1 MYLCVRI
8 LQSIINLNKNRMKK
22 IAIICVFTMSML
34 GFSQTPTDSTNVGQ
48 FQQNSAQRILSNTI
62 DKGITIGG
70 YGQIDYNQLDGE
82 NGENG
87 NLDIHRMVL
96 LFGYKFNDKVQFV
109 TEIELE
115 HVKEIYVEQAF
126 LTYNLSDNVNL
137 RGGLMLV
144 PMGLVNEYH
153 EPTVFNGVERP
164 GVDKS
169 IVPTTWRE
177 IGVGVNGKFD
187 NLSLKYQAYV
197 FNGFKSVNGTK
208 FLGGSNGLRNGRQKG
223 AESIINSPTLSAKLD
238 YYGIK
243 GLRLGASAYLGD
255 TQPEDDVEDVRGA
268 KVMVKMFGA
277 DARYS
282 YKKFRAR
289 GQFIHTFLSGTEEY
303 NALYASDLGSEMNGW
318 YGELAYN
325 LLPLSNSKQLY
336 AFARYEEFDT
346 QANTEGFIA
355 NDAYDRNVLT
365 TGVSFHIAPGAV
377 VKADYQFINSKV
389 ADDATGGLNF
399 GLGVWF

>member
-1 MYLCVRI
+1 
-8 LQSIINLNKNRMKK
+8 MKK
-22 IAIICVFTMSML
+22 LAVASALLVAML
-34 GFSQTPTDSTNVGQ
+34 GFSQTPKDSTQVDVL
-48 FQQNSAQRILSNTI
+48 QQNSAQRILSNTI

-70 YGQIDYNQLDGE
+70 YGQIDYNQLDGDQ
-82 NGENG
+82 GENG
-87 NLDIHRMVL
+87 KLDVHRMIL
-96 LFGYKFNDKVQFV
+96 LFGYRFNDKVQFV
-109 TEIELE
+109 TELELE

-126 LTYNLSDNVNL
+126 LSYSLTDNINL

-153 EPTVFNGVERP
+153 EPTTFNGVERP

-177 IGVGVNGKFD
+177 VGVGVSGKFD
-187 NLSLKYQAYV
+187 NASLKYQAYI
-197 FNGFKSVNGTK
+197 FNGFASVNGTK
-208 FLGGSNGLRNGRQKG
+208 VLGGSNGLRNGRQKG
-223 AESIINSPTLSAKLD
+223 AESTINSPTLSAKLD
-238 YYGIK
+238 YYGIR

-268 KVMVKMFGA
+268 KVMVKMFGG

-289 GQFIHTFLSGTEEY
+289 AQYIHTFISGAEDY
-303 NALYASDLGSEMNGW
+303 NTLYATDLGSEMNGW

-325 LLPLSNSKQLY
+325 VLPTSKEKKLF

-346 QANTEGFIA
+346 QVKTEGFTT
-355 NDAYDRNVLT
+355 NDSYDRNVLT
-365 TGVSFHIAPGAV
+365 TGLSFHIAPGAV
-377 VKADYQFINSKV
+377 VKADYQFLNSKV
-389 ADDATGGLNF
+389 DDDATGALNL